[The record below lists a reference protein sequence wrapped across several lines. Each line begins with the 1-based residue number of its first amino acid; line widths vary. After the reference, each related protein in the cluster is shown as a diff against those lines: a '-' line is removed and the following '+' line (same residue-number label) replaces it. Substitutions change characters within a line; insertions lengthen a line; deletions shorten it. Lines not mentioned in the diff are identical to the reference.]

1 MRSPKKLTT
10 TKCKARVHPASPA
23 AYSWPL
29 DDGACRLD
37 IIAVKHIGTVRSNT
51 RRKETD
57 VQLRRVFSHRKNAA
71 LADRCAACRA
81 VRVCVG
87 HAAYRPQYSRD
98 HGVAILVAVF
108 VRLLWRATH
117 AEPTPLDG
125 VPPWQVQS
133 AWVLHWLLYLMLF
146 GIPVLGWVNASWRGM
161 PIGMFGLELPQ
172 LVRTRA
178 PGWGWSGDLHAVLAN
193 FVMLPLVWSA
203 CSLSA
208 LSLFHPT

>member
-1 MRSPKKLTT
+1 MSKSTGYTATAKTLHWLI
-10 TKCKARVHPASPA
+10 V
-23 AYSWPL
+23 
-29 DDGACRLD
+29 
-37 IIAVKHIGTVRSNT
+37 
-51 RRKETD
+51 
-57 VQLRRVFSHRKNAA
+57 
-71 LADRCAACRA
+71 CAACRA

-133 AWVLHWLLYLMLF
+133 AWVFHWLLYPMLF

-161 PIGMFGLELPQ
+161 PIGMVGLELPQ

-193 FVMLPLVWSA
+193 YVMLPLVVKLRDVAARWSA